1 MNIVFM
7 GTPDFAVP
15 SLKSLLHSHHHIAAV
30 ITTPDLPRGR
40 GQKISSSPVKIE
52 AQMHG
57 LSVLQPSSLKDADFQ
72 EKLRH
77 FNADLFVV
85 VAFRILPKEVFTIPS
100 NGTINLHAS
109 LLPKYRGAAPLNWAI
124 INGEK
129 ETGVTTFF
137 IQEKVDT
144 GNLIFQKKVAIGED
158 MTVGELHD
166 QLMIVGADLL
176 LETVNAI
183 EEGSCELRKQI
194 DADATPAPKIFRET
208 CRIDW
213 SRSAREIH
221 NHVRGLSPYPGA
233 WTTHKQKQLNIY
245 RTKVLNLDAEL
256 PAGSVIVEANHLSV
270 ATGKGI
276 LEILE
281 LKPEGRKR
289 MTSEEFLRGY
299 QMRIGETLGD
309 DRSPSS

>member
-1 MNIVFM
+1 MNIIFM

-15 SLKSLLHSHHHIAAV
+15 SLRSLLHSNHHIVAV
-30 ITTPDLPRGR
+30 VTPPDLPRGR
-40 GQKISSSPVKIE
+40 GQKISPSPVKIE
-52 AQMHG
+52 ARRHG
-57 LSVLQPSSLKDADFQ
+57 LSILQPSSLKNADLQ
-72 EKLRH
+72 EQLRN

-85 VAFRILPKEVFTIPS
+85 VAFRILPKEVFTIPPK
-100 NGTINLHAS
+100 GTINLHAS

-144 GNLIFQKKVAIGED
+144 GNLILQEKVAIGAD

-176 LETVNAI
+176 LKTVNAI
-183 EEGSCELRKQI
+183 EKGSCDLRKQH

-213 SRSAREIH
+213 SKSAREIH

-233 WTTHKQKQLNIY
+233 WTMYKQKQLNIY
-245 RTKVLNLDAEL
+245 RTKVLNLDCES

-270 ATGKGI
+270 ATGKGM
-276 LEILE
+276 LEILD
-281 LKPEGRKR
+281 LKTEGRKR
-289 MTSEEFLRGY
+289 MTAEEFLRGY
-299 QMRIGETLGD
+299 YMQSGEILGD
-309 DRSPSS
+309 ARPQVS